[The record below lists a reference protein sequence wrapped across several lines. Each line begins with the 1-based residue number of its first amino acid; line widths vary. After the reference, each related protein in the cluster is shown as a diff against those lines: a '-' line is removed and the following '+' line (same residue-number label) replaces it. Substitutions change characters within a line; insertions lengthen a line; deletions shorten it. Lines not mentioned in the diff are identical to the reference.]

1 MIRVLW
7 YVLCLILLLVRMV
20 SMYRT
25 TTEKKKV
32 GVLGP
37 TFKSVLSR

>member
-32 GVLGP
+32 GCWALPLRVY
-37 TFKSVLSR
+37 

>member
-1 MIRVLW
+1 MIMALW

-25 TTEKKKV
+25 TTEKK
-32 GVLGP
+32 
-37 TFKSVLSR
+37 R

>member
-1 MIRVLW
+1 MALW
-7 YVLCLILLLVRMV
+7 YVLCLILLLLVRMV

-32 GVLGP
+32 GGWALPLRVY
-37 TFKSVLSR
+37 

>member
-1 MIRVLW
+1 MIIALW

-25 TTEKKKV
+25 TTEKK
-32 GVLGP
+32 
-37 TFKSVLSR
+37 R

>member
-1 MIRVLW
+1 MIRALW

-25 TTEKKKV
+25 TTEKK
-32 GVLGP
+32 G
-37 TFKSVLSR
+37 

>member
-1 MIRVLW
+1 MIKALW

-25 TTEKKKV
+25 TTEKK
-32 GVLGP
+32 
-37 TFKSVLSR
+37 R